1 MSKKLSVIFMLA
13 LFLIGAMSTT
23 GLSQPLP
30 PAWDVNTS
38 YNTGDL
44 VTYKGNVYE
53 MINIAYQGQGDPN
66 WNPEDAIS

>member
-30 PAWDVNTS
+30 PAWDANAY

-53 MINIAYQGQGDPN
+53 MINIA
-66 WNPEDAIS
+66 